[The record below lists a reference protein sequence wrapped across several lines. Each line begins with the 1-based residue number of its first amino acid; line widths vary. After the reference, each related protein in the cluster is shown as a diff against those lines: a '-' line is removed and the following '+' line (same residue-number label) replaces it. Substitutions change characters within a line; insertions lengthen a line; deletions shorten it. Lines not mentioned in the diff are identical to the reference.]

1 MTRARDGARRFPRSS
16 SSRALALHPA
26 LPFRAAA
33 LALLAALL
41 LAACGT
47 TTVTPSGPSGSPTGP
62 ANASPAPGT
71 EATPPTGGTT
81 EPAAPSGS
89 PGGPSTSGE
98 SASPAPDGIPGGSGS
113 PAGGDGSAAACSGL
127 PTNRDFF
134 AAAAAALDWDVYCGV
149 FPEGWFVET
158 GSYRLRDGGQLTIA
172 YRGPNG
178 ARLEL
183 RQGAFCGDPNGC
195 VPSGQEQGQA
205 AFGDRQ
211 GTLVVLDGGGYAI
224 VVDRGAPISWLAI
237 GANLDEASFR
247 ALVAALHRVTG

>member
-1 MTRARDGARRFPRSS
+1 MRRARDRVRRFRRSS
-16 SSRALALHPA
+16 SSPGAILRPVSIALV
-26 LPFRAAA
+26 
-33 LALLAALL
+33 AALL
-41 LAACGT
+41 VAACGT
-47 TTVTPSGPSGSPTGP
+47 TTISPPGSPGPTTGQ
-62 ANASPAPGT
+62 ANGSPAPGT
-71 EATPPTGGTT
+71 EATPPPGGTT
-81 EPAAPSGS
+81 ETIPPGGS
-89 PGGPSTSGE
+89 PGESAAPGE
-98 SASPAPDGIPGGSGS
+98 SSAPATGGGSGG

-172 YRGPNG
+172 YRGRNG

-183 RQGAFCGDPNGC
+183 RQGAFCGDQGGC

-211 GTLVVLDGGGYAI
+211 GTLVVLDGGGYAV

-247 ALVAALHRVTG
+247 ALAAALHRVTG

>member
-1 MTRARDGARRFPRSS
+1 MRRARDRVRRFRRSS
-16 SSRALALHPA
+16 SSPG
-26 LPFRAAA
+26 AA
-33 LALLAALL
+33 LRPAAIALVGLL
-41 LAACGT
+41 LVAACGT
-47 TTVTPSGPSGSPTGP
+47 TTISPPGSPGPTTGLASGSPP
-62 ANASPAPGT
+62 PGT
-71 EATPPTGGTT
+71 EATPPPGGTT
-81 EPAAPSGS
+81 EPPPPGS
-89 PGGPSTSGE
+89 SPGE
-98 SASPAPDGIPGGSGS
+98 SAAPGESPAPTAGDGGSS
-113 PAGGDGSAAACSGL
+113 PGGDGSAAACSGL

-158 GSYRLRDGGQLTIA
+158 GSYRLRDGGQLMIA

-183 RQGAFCGDPNGC
+183 REGAFCGDLGGC

-205 AFGDRQ
+205 AFGDRE
-211 GTLVVLDGGGYAI
+211 GTFLVLDGGGYAV
-224 VVDRGAPISWLAI
+224 VVDRAASISWLAI

>member
-1 MTRARDGARRFPRSS
+1 MRRARDRVRRFRRSS
-16 SSRALALHPA
+16 SSAGATLRPAGIALV
-26 LPFRAAA
+26 
-33 LALLAALL
+33 AALL
-41 LAACGT
+41 VAACGT
-47 TTVTPSGPSGSPTGP
+47 TTISPPGSPGP
-62 ANASPAPGT
+62 TASLANGSPAPGT
-71 EATPPTGGTT
+71 EATPPPGGTIET
-81 EPAAPSGS
+81 TPPGS
-89 PGGPSTSGE
+89 SPGE
-98 SASPAPDGIPGGSGS
+98 SAAPGESPAPPTGAGGSS
-113 PAGGDGSAAACSGL
+113 PAVGDGSAAACSGL

-211 GTLVVLDGGGYAI
+211 GTLVVLDGGGYAV

>member
-1 MTRARDGARRFPRSS
+1 MRRARDRVRRFRQSS
-16 SSRALALHPA
+16 CSPSAGLRPAGIALVAI
-26 LPFRAAA
+26 
-33 LALLAALL
+33 LLV
-41 LAACGT
+41 AACGT
-47 TTVTPSGPSGSPTGP
+47 STISPPGSPGPTTGP
-62 ANASPAPGT
+62 ASGSPAPGT
-71 EATPPTGGTT
+71 QATPPPGGTT
-81 EPAAPSGS
+81 EPSPSGGAPGQSTAPGQPSS
-89 PGGPSTSGE
+89 PPTG
-98 SASPAPDGIPGGSGS
+98 GGSGG

-149 FPEGWFVET
+149 FPDGWFVET

-183 RQGAFCGDPNGC
+183 RQGAFCGDLGGC
-195 VPSGQEQGQA
+195 VPSGQEQGTA

-211 GTLVVLDGGGYAI
+211 GTFVALDGGGYAV
-224 VVDRGAPISWLAI
+224 VVDRAAAISWLAI

-247 ALVAALHRVTG
+247 ALVAALHRVSG